1 MRRAFATLISLL
13 CLFMVLGYMAGEAH
27 AQGSSGKSAN
37 AGKVIIKRASL
48 KREAALE
55 VRAGELPKLKSN
67 VALVVDQN
75 TGETLF
81 DKNSQSVSPIASI
94 TKLMTALVVL
104 DADLPL
110 DEFIHIDS
118 DDIDL
123 EKGTRSR
130 LLIGTE
136 LTRSDALHLALMAS
150 ENRAASALGRHY
162 PGGISAF
169 VEAMNAK
176 ARLLDMNDT
185 HYVDSSGLS
194 PQNQSSARDLV
205 RLLRVAYDYPLIR
218 EYSTSTSYKVTAKGR
233 PLEFGNTNRLVL
245 NSHWQIGLQKTGYI
259 SEAGQCLI
267 MQTTIENR
275 DLLIVLLNSQGKLSR
290 IADAGRLRVWI
301 EAHPGLQQ
309 FRPTVEGDTVPF
321 SPATST
327 LPTISARL
335 SPLGL

>member
-1 MRRAFATLISLL
+1 
-13 CLFMVLGYMAGEAH
+13 MVLGYMAGEAH
-27 AQGSSGKSAN
+27 AEGTSGKSMTASSRP
-37 AGKVIIKRASL
+37 VIKRASL
-48 KREAALE
+48 KRESSSENRPA
-55 VRAGELPKLKSN
+55 ELPRLKSS

-110 DEFIHIDS
+110 DETIRIES
-118 DDIDL
+118 DDIDM

-130 LLIGTE
+130 LLIGSE
-136 LTRSDALHLALMAS
+136 LSRSDALHLALMAS

-162 PGGISAF
+162 PGGIGAF

-176 ARLLDMNDT
+176 ARLLEMNDT

-218 EYSTSTSYKVTAKGR
+218 EYSTSTSYKVRAKGR

-290 IADAGRLRVWI
+290 IGDAGRLRTWI
-301 EAHPGLQQ
+301 EAHPGLQST
-309 FRPTVEGDTVPF
+309 RPTVESEISPF
-321 SPATST
+321 SNTSSV
-327 LPTISARL
+327 LPSVSAKL
-335 SPLGL
+335 WAQGL

>member
-13 CLFMVLGYMAGEAH
+13 CLFVVLGYMAGEAQ
-27 AQGSSGKSAN
+27 AQGTLRSHSVS
-37 AGKVIIKRASL
+37 AGKAVVKRASL
-48 KREAALE
+48 QRERAAE
-55 VRAGELPKLKSN
+55 VDPTQSPKLKSS

-81 DKNSQSVSPIASI
+81 EKNGQTVLPIASI

-104 DADLPL
+104 DAEQSL
-110 DEFIHIDS
+110 DEAIRIDS
-118 DDIDL
+118 DDIDM

-130 LLIGTE
+130 LTIGTE
-136 LTRSDALHLALMAS
+136 LTRGDALHLALMAS

-176 ARLLDMNDT
+176 ARLLNMNDT

-194 PQNQSSARDLV
+194 PQNQSSGHDLV
-205 RLLRVAYDYPLIR
+205 RLLKVAYEYPVIR
-218 EYSTSTSYKVTAKGR
+218 EFTTSPKYKVNSKGR
-233 PLEFGNTNRLVL
+233 SVEFGNTNRLVL
-245 NSHWQIGLQKTGYI
+245 NPNWQIGLQKTGYI

-267 MQTTIENR
+267 MQATISDR

-290 IADAGRLRVWI
+290 IGDAGRLRSWI
-301 EAHPGLQQ
+301 ESHS
-309 FRPTVEGDTVPF
+309 FVRRPSIESSEPSTMHGYVELRPVTASI
-321 SPATST
+321 SPTG
-327 LPTISARL
+327 I
-335 SPLGL
+335 